1 MTRTSVVGSE
11 FGWWIKSLLLDP
23 MLLPPGGSVLLDAG
37 PAGSLAACVCWR
49 RTRRF
54 GVGGMGWDEKGVQKA
69 PSHDPRKKK
78 KTREK
83 GCPAAVWYSTSL
95 GRMRDSSSNTLTP
108 LLGRTRSQE
117 PGLGALS
124 EAVESGLPT
133 GEGPSRTPADSRKY
147 CLGFFRVLWSF
158 FGDLDVYRLV
168 GGR

>member
-1 MTRTSVVGSE
+1 MLGLLALSWCVFVGE
-11 FGWWIKSLLLDP
+11 GL
-23 MLLPPGGSVLLDAG
+23 GVLV
-37 PAGSLAACVCWR
+37 LA
-49 RTRRF
+49 
-54 GVGGMGWDEKGVQKA
+54 GWDGMKKA
-69 PSHDPRKKK
+69 YKKRLPTILEKKK
-78 KTREK
+78 NREK
-83 GCPAAVWYSTSL
+83 GCPAAAWYSTSL

-147 CLGFFRVLWSF
+147 CLGFFRVLRSF